1 MRSPSPRL
9 WLIPL
14 DYSEPTL
21 QGYLDARGD
30 GPLAPADVQ
39 VAAEVLER
47 CVRTSE
53 VLTTFAL
60 RLAGRPCQ

>member
-1 MRSPSPRL
+1 VGRMTF

-14 DYSEPTL
+14 DYSLPTL
-21 QGYLDARGD
+21 QVYLGARGD
-30 GPLAPADVQ
+30 EPLDVAEIQ

-60 RLAGRPCQ
+60 RVSGRPSQQ

>member
-1 MRSPSPRL
+1 MGCMTF

-14 DYSEPTL
+14 DYSLSIL
-21 QGYLDARGD
+21 QTYLGARGD
-30 GPLAPADVQ
+30 KPLDTTEVQ

-53 VLTTFAL
+53 ALTTFAL
-60 RLAGRPCQ
+60 RVAGRPCQQ